1 MEFSNYLAE
10 NMLILTPVLYIL
22 GNFLKQTPHVKDWFI
37 PWLLLII
44 SVIFALMLGG
54 CNIHS
59 FIQGVVA
66 TGVTVLA
73 NQLVKQTSKKQD
85 E

>member
-37 PWLLLII
+37 PWMLLII
-44 SVIFALMLGG
+44 SVVFALMLGG
-54 CNIHS
+54 CNIQS

-73 NQLVKQTSKKQD
+73 NQLVKQTSKK
-85 E
+85 